1 MIPWEHETDTT
12 SQPPLLEG
20 LFTTEEIARLHT
32 LRQHFLSYPASLE
45 LGIDDRRLTFA
56 RWLVEHGKLSESL

>member
-1 MIPWEHETDTT
+1 MLSWEHETDAIC
-12 SQPPLLEG
+12 QPPLLEG
-20 LFTTEEIARLHT
+20 HFTTEEMARLHA

-56 RWLVEHGKLSESL
+56 RWLVGARQAQ